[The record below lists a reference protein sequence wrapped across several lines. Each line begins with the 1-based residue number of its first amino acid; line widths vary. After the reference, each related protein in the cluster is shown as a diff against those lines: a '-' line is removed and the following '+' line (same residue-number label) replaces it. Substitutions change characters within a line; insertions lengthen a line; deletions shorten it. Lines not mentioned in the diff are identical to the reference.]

1 MFFSI
6 IIPVYNVENYIE
18 QCLESVVTQ
27 EFDSFEV
34 ILVDDGSTDSSGVL
48 CDAYA
53 EKYPKVTVIHQENK
67 GLAGA
72 RNTGLDK
79 ASGEWILFV
88 DSDDWIESGMLRR
101 LYERMSEEDAD
112 LYSYNVYKTDEQGT
126 VTEKLLFTPEN
137 REISFYNEK
146 DRFVYF
152 TEQLMQYKTGWE
164 VWSRV
169 FRRSIIEKNKLRFRN
184 CAEVF
189 AEDYLFTFQY
199 LLFAQRVKQLCAVFY
214 YYRQRANSLL
224 HRLDKGS
231 VLRRLYH
238 WAEYAAASIKK
249 NQMSYFKKQF
259 PLIYFQLINYHLQT
273 MLVDISRDELK
284 KELQVLGGNRCH
296 RKWIKQLGK
305 RKNELWK
312 EMRVIKWL

>member
-34 ILVDDGSTDSSGVL
+34 ILVDDGSADSSGAR
-48 CDAYA
+48 CDVYA
-53 EKYPKVTVIHQENK
+53 EKYPNVTVIHQENR

-72 RNTGLDK
+72 RNTGLNN

-88 DSDDWIESGMLRR
+88 DSDDWIESGMLNR
-101 LYERMSEEDAD
+101 LFEWMSEEDAD

-137 REISFYNEK
+137 RTVSFYNEK
-146 DRFVYF
+146 DRFVYV

-164 VWSRV
+164 AWSRV
-169 FRRSIIEKNKLRFRN
+169 FRRSIIEKNKLRFQN

-199 LLFAQRVKQLCAVFY
+199 LLFTQKVNQLCAVFY

-224 HRLDKGS
+224 HSVDKGS
-231 VLRRLYH
+231 VLRRLYR
-238 WAEYAAASIKK
+238 WAEYAATTVKK
-249 NQMSYFKKQF
+249 NQLSYFRKHF
-259 PLIYFQLINYHLQT
+259 SMIYFQLMNFHLQT
-273 MLVDISRDELK
+273 MLADISQDELRN
-284 KELQVLGGNRCH
+284 ELRVLQGNRLH
-296 RKWIKQLGK
+296 RKWIKQLEK
-305 RKNELWK
+305 CKDELRK